1 MTNGPLI
8 SVVMA
13 VYNGEDYLRG
23 SIESILNQTY
33 KNFEFIIV
41 NDFSTDSTL
50 NIIKSYNDKRI
61 RVINNEKN
69 LGQTRSLNVG
79 IRSATGEYVA
89 RIDADDFSYP
99 ARIERQMDFFIH
111 NPEFDLIGTSGH
123 ILDKSGKKRSISLA
137 PTSQEEIF
145 FRMFFD
151 NPVIHISA
159 LAKREKI
166 LMLGGYDESFTI
178 AQDYDLW
185 SRFLINGF
193 KIGNL
198 KDILVSYRIHSGT
211 VSKKNGCDKGIRETS
226 EILYRN
232 ICSFTNLNIEREKA
246 HLLRKICIVPVPEE
260 LSYKDCEA
268 LLNLFLEIF
277 VNLKAQFKIKLDQR
291 LIKATIGRFQHNI
304 GMAMLR
310 KGNLCEARK
319 MFIRS
324 INNGYA
330 SALPYIGYFLT
341 FFTLNLRRK
350 ILDVR
355 KRYIMAG

>member
-1 MTNGPLI
+1 LESNKV
-8 SVVMA
+8 SVIMA
-13 VYNGEDYLRG
+13 VYNGENYVRD

-33 KNFEFIIV
+33 KDFEFIIV
-41 NDFSTDSTL
+41 NDFSIDNTID
-50 NIIKSYNDKRI
+50 IIKSYNDKRI
-61 RVINNEKN
+61 KVINNEKN

-79 IRSATGEYVA
+79 LKSATGEYIA

-99 ARIERQMDFFIH
+99 VRIERQMDFLMR

-123 ILDKSGKKRSISLA
+123 ILDKSGKKRGTSLA

-151 NPVIHISA
+151 NPVIHISV
-159 LAKREKI
+159 LAKRDRLLKLE
-166 LMLGGYDESFTI
+166 GYDESFTI

-211 VSKKNGCDKGIRETS
+211 VSKKDGCDKGITETS

-232 ICSFTNLNIEREKA
+232 ICSFTNLNIGREKA
-246 HLLRKICIVPVPEE
+246 SLLRKICIVPVPGE
-260 LSYKDCEA
+260 LSYKDYEV
-268 LLNLFLEIF
+268 LLNLFSEIF
-277 VNLKAQFKIKLDQR
+277 VNLKPQFKIKLDQR
-291 LIKATIGRFQHNI
+291 LIKSTIGKFQHNI

-310 KGNLCEARK
+310 KGNLREARR
-319 MFIRS
+319 MFMQS
-324 INNGYA
+324 INNGY
-330 SALPYIGYFLT
+330 SSVLPHAGYFLT
-341 FFTLNLRRK
+341 FFNLTLQKK

-355 KRYIMAG
+355 KRYIMAR